1 MRGFFCQEQTVH
13 FKVTHLSYSLI
24 SSFFLQ
30 EQLFDIFQD
39 SEIGNFFLKRIFG
52 RVFTGMS
59 VCYVK
64 IYRVVIF
71 MSVDYS

>member
-1 MRGFFCQEQTVH
+1 MRGFFCHEQTVH

-24 SSFFLQ
+24 SSFFTRAT
-30 EQLFDIFQD
+30 FQHISRFRD
-39 SEIGNFFLKRIFG
+39 RDFFLKKNLW

-64 IYRVVIF
+64 ISRVVIF